1 MSLALIVDVGTTSI
15 KVGVVDSEGEIIA
28 RKSRDTTPMRP
39 ERGAYEHDPD
49 ELLRNISEL
58 TREVARPHRQSIA
71 FVGFSGY
78 QFGLLPMDGSG
89 RPLTGMMTLLDDRP
103 KAVMERVR
111 SEFPTEE
118 IFRRTGCPPL
128 FTYTFSKLL
137 WLQQEKPDIFSQTKH
152 FADLKGFLLEKWTD
166 RFVTEPSIASATQ
179 LLNIHNSDWDD
190 EILEWVGIDRS
201 YLPEVVPGDQFIG
214 ELTSEAA
221 EELGLNANT
230 PVLPGLYDGG
240 AMILGMG
247 GVGEDIAVCNL
258 GTTAM
263 FRGCAKSPLLD
274 DPSKMRLQ
282 TYALMPD
289 YWVVG
294 GALNNAGVA
303 LRWYRD
309 TLNPDASYEAIM
321 SQAEQVPPGSA
332 GLFCLPFLTGERDP
346 RIGDLASEVLFGLK
360 EFHTQSHMARSIL
373 EGVAYALNMVREA
386 AAENGFHPS
395 LLRIGGSGAQS
406 DLWATILANV
416 LNIPVER
423 MHTPD
428 AALIGVSM
436 LGFAASDVYDTIHV
450 ASEHMVKKDK
460 RFSPSEQ
467 VVETYNRGYGFYTL
481 LVETLQDMY
490 SLHAEKFR

>member
-1 MSLALIVDVGTTSI
+1 MSLALIIDVGTTSV
-15 KVGVVDSEGEIIA
+15 KVGVVDSGGEILA
-28 RKSRDTTPMRP
+28 RESRDTTPMRP

-49 ELLRNISEL
+49 ELLQNISEL
-58 TREVARPHRQSIA
+58 SREVARPHRAAID
-71 FVGFSGY
+71 FVGLSGY
-78 QFGLLPMDGSG
+78 QFGLLPLDENG
-89 RPLTGMMTLLDDRP
+89 RPLTGIMTLLDDRP
-103 KAVMERVR
+103 KAVIDRVR
-111 SEFPTEE
+111 SEFPTDE

-137 WLQQEKPDIFSQTKH
+137 WLQQEKPDLFKQATR
-152 FADLKGFLLEKWTD
+152 FADLKGFLMEKWTG
-166 RFVTEPSIASATQ
+166 RFATEPSMASATQ
-179 LLNIHNSDWDD
+179 LLNIHDADWDD
-190 EILEWVGIDRS
+190 EILEWLGIDRS
-201 YLPEVVPGDQFIG
+201 YLPEVVPGDQFCG
-214 ELTSEAA
+214 ALTAEAA
-221 EELGLNANT
+221 EALGLEADT

-247 GVGEDIAVCNL
+247 GLGDDIAVCNL

-263 FRGCAKSPLLD
+263 FRGVAKSPLLD
-274 DPSKMRLQ
+274 DSSKMRLQ
-282 TYALMPD
+282 TYALMPG

-309 TLNPDASYEAIM
+309 TLNPDASYEEIM
-321 SQAEQVPPGSA
+321 EQAEQVLPGAA

-346 RIGDLASEVLFGLK
+346 RIGELASEVLFGLK
-360 EFHTQSHMARSIL
+360 EFHGQPHIARSIL

-386 AAENGFHPS
+386 AAENDFHPK

-428 AALIGVSM
+428 AALIGVSI
-436 LGFAASDVYDTIHV
+436 LGFSALSTYDTIQT
-450 ASEHMVKKDK
+450 AAEHMVQADQQ
-460 RFSPSEQ
+460 FLPSPPM
-467 VVETYNRGYGFYTL
+467 VETYQRGYEFYITL
-481 LVETLQDMY
+481 VASLQKMY